1 MVVDLRVNG
10 VLIDLCD
17 LIVLIG
23 DDRIFPEIAD
33 AQPAENDLRG
43 NALKSRLRSD
53 SGKHVAGLFLICFG
67 ENFFDRAKLEALSC
81 QNR

>member
-23 DDRIFPEIAD
+23 DDRIFPEIAA

-43 NALKSRLRSD
+43 NALKSPDFSSFALARTSLT
-53 SGKHVAGLFLICFG
+53 
-67 ENFFDRAKLEALSC
+67 EPNWKLCPARTVESFI
-81 QNR
+81 